1 MNKYK
6 NLYKSIDELN
16 NKIKKLETNKKLEIN
31 KKLYE
36 TNIESYKINYPTDT
50 DNHNINKKYLALLFN
65 SNNNN
70 YDSDNSSTNK
80 KLYPFIKLK
89 KSNIIINYFIQIEL
103 NSTPLSS
110 IICSLFFGIK
120 SKSDSKVKIIKGTKY
135 QFDLN
140 TIPII
145 NNKITISN
153 TILYIAENNEE
164 LCIITDFSSYCN
176 INNNKSIIKILY
188 L

>member
-6 NLYKSIDELN
+6 NLYKSINELN
-16 NKIKKLETNKKLEIN
+16 NKIKKLDNNKNFYK
-31 KKLYE
+31 
-36 TNIESYKINYPTDT
+36 TFIESYKIYYPK
-50 DNHNINKKYLALLFN
+50 DNHNVDKKYLALLFN

-70 YDSDNSSTNK
+70 YESENSSSEK

-110 IICSLFFGIK
+110 TICSLFFGIK
-120 SKSDSKVKIIKGTKY
+120 NKSDSKVKVIKGTKY
-135 QFDLN
+135 QFDLT

-145 NNKITISN
+145 NNKITLSN

-164 LCIITDFSSYCN
+164 LCIITNFSSFCE
-176 INNNKSIIKILY
+176 INNKKSIIKILY